1 MAAAGCVNPLE
12 APVARCDDYMMTTRA
27 AASGS
32 RTPALV
38 ATAYHGALALI
49 FLVSMWVRSAFP
61 IMAIAPAI
69 HDDALFVWLADQIS
83 KGNWLGDYN
92 NLTHAKGI
100 GYSLFLVANDF
111 IGSPLKLTE
120 HALYLGAALY
130 LASLLGRLYRTRW
143 ASLATFALLA
153 FIPIAWHPGASARV
167 VREGLYISLSL
178 LLLALAI
185 RCFVLSKSASIVE
198 EMREKRLPLVLMG
211 LVAGLYWLTREEG
224 VWLLPSLAISC
235 GYWFWSRRL
244 VVRPW
249 RTTLQFLA
257 LPLLPALLVIGTV
270 NALNYHWY
278 GVFRNNDFRSA
289 DFLSAYGA
297 LSRIRHDHWQRY
309 VVFPK
314 DARERAYRFS
324 PAARE
329 LQPSF
334 EGRLGEAWRRNGC
347 SHTGI
352 TPCPEI
358 LSGWFMWALRDA
370 VAAAGHYRSASDASA
385 FYTRLAAEINAA
397 CDQQPKECSRQRRTQ
412 VPPWRSHYLPDTARA
427 SWEVFK
433 TLITMDGAAVKV
445 GASVGNPRILNE
457 FARITNGPIAPAVRA
472 DSFAKDLDSDV
483 LSRIGIARKLAPV
496 ERVVATVAIPVALF
510 ALLAWSGIAL
520 RRRRLD
526 PGLAIGLVLAAAVGT
541 RVVLLGF
548 LEATS
553 IPSNNMLYLS
563 PVAPIALA
571 LVPAVLFG
579 IAAGF
584 RNRESP

>member
-1 MAAAGCVNPLE
+1 
-12 APVARCDDYMMTTRA
+12 MMTTPA
-27 AASGS
+27 AGS
-32 RTPALV
+32 RTPVLV
-38 ATAYHGALALI
+38 AVAYHGALGLI

-61 IMAIAPAI
+61 IMAIAPAA

-111 IGSPLKLTE
+111 IGSPLKLAE

-130 LASLLGRLYRTRW
+130 LALLLGRLYRTRW

-167 VREGLYISLSL
+167 MREGLYISLSL

-185 RCFVLSKSASIVE
+185 RCFVLSKSASMAGE
-198 EMREKRLPLVLMG
+198 LREKWLPLVFMG
-211 LVAGLYWLTREEG
+211 LVAGIYWLTREEG
-224 VWLLPSLAISC
+224 VWLLPSLAIAWV
-235 GYWFWSRRL
+235 YWFWSRRL
-244 VVRPW
+244 VLRPW
-249 RTTLQFLA
+249 RTTLLFLA
-257 LPLLPALLVIGTV
+257 LPLLPALLVTGTV

-297 LSRIRHDHWQRY
+297 LSRIKHDQWQRY
-309 VVFPK
+309 VVFPE

-334 EGRLGEAWRRNGC
+334 EGRLGEAWRQVGC

-370 VAAAGHYRSASDASA
+370 VAAAGHYRSATETSA
-385 FYTRLAAEINAA
+385 FYTRLASEINAA
-397 CDQQPKECSRQRRTQ
+397 CDQHPKECSRQRRTQ
-412 VPPWRSHYLPDTARA
+412 VPPWRNHYLTDTARA
-427 SWEVFK
+427 SWAVFQ
-433 TLITMDGAAVKV
+433 TLITMDGAPVSV
-445 GASVGNPRILNE
+445 RASVGHPRILSE
-457 FARITNGPIAPAVRA
+457 FARITNGPLAPADRA
-472 DSFAKDLDSDV
+472 DSFARDV
-483 LSRIGIARKLAPV
+483 DPDAFSRTGIARKLAPPA
-496 ERVVATVAIPVALF
+496 RVVATVGIPVALL
-510 ALLAWSGIAL
+510 ALLAWSVVAI
-520 RRRRLD
+520 RQRRLD
-526 PGLAIGLVLAAAVGT
+526 PGLVIGLVLAAAVGA

-579 IAAGF
+579 IAALY
-584 RNRESP
+584 RNREPR

>member
-1 MAAAGCVNPLE
+1 MNLPE
-12 APVARCDDYMMTTRA
+12 APVARCDDYMMTIRA
-27 AASGS
+27 SAGGS

-38 ATAYHGALALI
+38 AASYHGALGLI

-61 IMAIAPAI
+61 IMAIAPAV

-111 IGSPLKLTE
+111 IGAPLKLAE

-130 LASLLGRLYRTRW
+130 LALLLGRLYRTRW

-167 VREGLYISLSL
+167 MREGLYISLSL

-185 RCFVLSKSASIVE
+185 RCFVLSKSASMAE
-198 EMREKRLPLVLMG
+198 ELREKWAPLVLMG
-211 LVAGLYWLTREEG
+211 LVAGIYWLTREEG
-224 VWLLPSLAISC
+224 VWLLPSLAIAWV
-235 GYWFWSRRL
+235 YWFWSRRL
-244 VVRPW
+244 VLRPW

-289 DFLSAYGA
+289 DFVSAYGA
-297 LSRIRHDHWQRY
+297 LSRIRHDKWQRY
-309 VVFPK
+309 VVFPR

-334 EGRLGEAWRRNGC
+334 EGRLGEAWRQVGC
-347 SHTGI
+347 SQTSI

-370 VAAAGHYRSASDASA
+370 VAAAGHYRSATEASA
-385 FYTRLAAEINAA
+385 FYTRLASEINAA
-397 CDQQPKECSRQRRTQ
+397 CDQHPKECSRQRRTQ
-412 VPPWRSHYLPDTARA
+412 VPPWRNHYLPDTARA
-427 SWEVFK
+427 SWAVFQ
-433 TLITMDGAAVKV
+433 TLITMDGAPVSV
-445 GASVGNPRILNE
+445 RASVGHPRILDE
-457 FARITNGPIAPAVRA
+457 FARITNGPLAPADRA
-472 DSFAKDLDSDV
+472 GSFARYVDPDAF
-483 LSRIGIARKLAPV
+483 SRTGIARKLAPLA
-496 ERVVATVAIPVALF
+496 RVVATVGIPVALL
-510 ALLAWSGIAL
+510 ALLAWSVIAV
-520 RRRRLD
+520 RQRRLD
-526 PGLAIGLVLAAAVGT
+526 PGLVIGLVLAAAVGT

-579 IAAGF
+579 IAALY
-584 RNRESP
+584 RNREPR